1 MIFKLYIYIYH
12 FSLKKIKKMCFI
24 IKSEQLNIIRDIVDK
39 VEWKEN
45 SRIAFV
51 DFNGIKNI
59 PIHVENDDNK
69 NDLKSNNKSYV
80 EF

>member
-1 MIFKLYIYIYH
+1 
-12 FSLKKIKKMCFI
+12 MCFI

-39 VEWKEN
+39 LEWKDN

-59 PIHVENDDNK
+59 PIHIENDDNK

>member
-1 MIFKLYIYIYH
+1 MGL
-12 FSLKKIKKMCFI
+12 I
-24 IKSEQLNIIRDIVDK
+24 INSKQLNIIRNIVDN
-39 VEWKEN
+39 VEWKDN
-45 SRIAFV
+45 NRIAFV

>member
-1 MIFKLYIYIYH
+1 MGL
-12 FSLKKIKKMCFI
+12 I
-24 IKSEQLNIIRDIVDK
+24 INSKQLNIIRNIVDK
-39 VEWKEN
+39 VEWEDN

-69 NDLKSNNKSYV
+69 NDLKSKNKSYV